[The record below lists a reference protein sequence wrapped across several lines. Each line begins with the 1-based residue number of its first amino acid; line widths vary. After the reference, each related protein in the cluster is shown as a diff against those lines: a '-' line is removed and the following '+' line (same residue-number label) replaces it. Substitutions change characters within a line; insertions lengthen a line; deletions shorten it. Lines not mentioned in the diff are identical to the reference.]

1 MESCQQ
7 EQTELRFKD
16 IFKSIKKHIKTLII
30 ALLISIIAGIS
41 FSAIIMACNKKY
53 GTQVDFYITP
63 ITAEDELKTNF
74 EPGVYGTYNA
84 KYMDNIIKLLKSAS
98 FAERL
103 YLEDNLMPSKNL
115 SPEIKDAVE
124 KAENMLLENGA
135 VDQATKA
142 VEEAKKTLEEKTKA
156 FTQAKN
162 NYTEARDDYSII
174 INSPNAS
181 TELINSAL
189 TAKNTAETARDTA
202 EEELETAKLNVELAL
217 EGLNKANA
225 EYNTKRN
232 DALNL
237 WSETNEYKRNIKRT
251 MESVKW
257 SYYTDEEEKTTNFA
271 TAFIYVSISV
281 ENDEAF
287 AKDLLDRIGKILP
300 KYVEQT
306 MGVPDGYTSTSC
318 TKITRMDAI
327 KDLQQDEK
335 ITTPLKYGGL
345 AGIITV
351 GILVAYFIFVDT
363 NKKSSSQTAE
373 KEFIEKGEKE

>member
-1 MESCQQ
+1 MENYQ
-7 EQTELRFKD
+7 EEQSELRLRD
-16 IFKSIKKHIKTLII
+16 IFKSIKKHIKMLII
-30 ALLISIIAGIS
+30 GLIISIIAGVS

-115 SPEIKDAVE
+115 SPEIKEAVE
-124 KAENMLLENGA
+124 IAENMLLENGV

-156 FTQAKN
+156 YTQATN
-162 NYTEARDDYSII
+162 NYTEARDYYSII
-174 INSPNAS
+174 STSPNAS
-181 TELINSAL
+181 TEQIDNAL
-189 TAKNTAETARDTA
+189 TAKNTADTARATA

-217 EGLNKANA
+217 ESLNEANA
-225 EYNTKRN
+225 EYKTKRN

-237 WSETNEYKRNIKRT
+237 WYETNEYKRNIKRT
-251 MESVKW
+251 MESVRW
-257 SYYTDEEEKTTNFA
+257 SYYTEEEEKTTNFA

-327 KDLQQDEK
+327 KDLQEDEK
-335 ITTPLKYGGL
+335 IITPLKYGGL

-351 GILVAYFIFVDT
+351 GILIVYFIFADN
-363 NKKSSSQTAE
+363 NKKSASQTG
-373 KEFIEKGEKE
+373 KKNL